1 MRRAAPGWISGP
13 RWALVLWLLAG
24 PALAECRLAL
34 ALAFDVSASV
44 DDREYR
50 LMMQG
55 TASAL
60 RDPEVRRAALSG
72 APVALAAYVWAG
84 AREQAVAADWV
95 LIDSAQALAI
105 FADRVAGFPRPSG
118 DPLGS
123 WSGRTG
129 VGASLLA
136 GANLLR
142 RAPVCDSRVIDLAG
156 DGVSNDGPE
165 TARLD
170 AVTVNAL
177 AVGGNLPLD
186 HDGAIDGLADW
197 YARTILQGPAAFV
210 LQADGYE
217 DFARAMRLKLL
228 RELQPL
234 LLGSAD

>member
-1 MRRAAPGWISGP
+1 MRLACCLALALAP
-13 RWALVLWLLAG
+13 AAG
-24 PALAECRLAL
+24 PAVAQCRLAL
-34 ALAFDVSASV
+34 VLAFDVSASV

-55 TASAL
+55 TAAAL

-95 LIDSAQALAI
+95 LIDSAAALARL
-105 FADRVAGFPRPSG
+105 ADRMAGFPRPSG

-129 VGASLLA
+129 VGAALLA
-136 GANLLR
+136 GAQLLD
-142 RAPVCDSRVIDLAG
+142 RAPVCEARTLDLAG

-165 TARLD
+165 TARLEGI
-170 AVTVNAL
+170 TVNAL

-186 HDGAIDGLADW
+186 HDGAIDGLGDW
-197 YARTILQGPAAFV
+197 YARMILQGPAAFV

-228 RELQPL
+228 RELEPL
-234 LLGSAD
+234 LLGDAR

>member
-1 MRRAAPGWISGP
+1 MRL
-13 RWALVLWLLAG
+13 ALALCLVTG
-24 PALAECRLAL
+24 PAVAECRLAL

-44 DDREYR
+44 DGREYR

-55 TASAL
+55 TADAL
-60 RDPEVRRAALSG
+60 RDPAVQQAALSG

-95 LIDSAQALAI
+95 VIDSAAALAQ
-105 FADRVAGFPRPSG
+105 FADRVAGFSRPSG
-118 DPLGS
+118 DPLGA
-123 WSGRTG
+123 WAGRTG
-129 VGASLLA
+129 VGAALLA
-136 GANLLR
+136 GEQLLN
-142 RAPVCDSRVIDLAG
+142 RAPPCDARTIDLAG

-170 AVTVNAL
+170 GITVNAL

-186 HDGAIDGLADW
+186 HDGAIDGLGDW
-197 YARTILQGPAAFV
+197 YARTILQGPAPFV
-210 LQADGYE
+210 VQADGFE

-234 LLGSAD
+234 LLGGWVEPPG